1 MTSLKYDDI
10 FSSFLGDVTD
20 YNLVNLSI
28 TDATELMTEYLHK
41 ALSETYV
48 RRLFS
53 SAKLEDD
60 VQTLIFE
67 MKRASDDE
75 NDDKEFVT
83 HMLGKW
89 MTYEWIHNQVRSVLN
104 TSQFFGGAEQK
115 YYSQSNH
122 LSELKGLQEEV
133 YTEARNFIRDKGYI
147 KNTYLDG
154 GITS

>member
-20 YNLVNLSI
+20 YNIVNLSI
-28 TDATELMTEYLHK
+28 TDATELMQEYLHK

-53 SAKLEDD
+53 SVELADD
-60 VQTLIFE
+60 VQTMMFE
-67 MKRASDDE
+67 LKRIGDE
-75 NDDKEFVT
+75 TADKEFVT

-104 TSQFFGGAEQK
+104 TAQFFGGAEQK
-115 YYSQSNH
+115 MFSQAQH
-122 LSELKGLQEEV
+122 LSELKELQEQI
-133 YTEARNFIRDKGYI
+133 YSEARNYIRDAGYI
-147 KNTYLDG
+147 SNSYLDG

>member
-20 YNLVNLSI
+20 YNIVNLSI
-28 TDATELMTEYLHK
+28 TDATELMQEYLHK

-53 SAKLEDD
+53 SVELADD
-60 VQTLIFE
+60 VQTMIFE
-67 MKRASDDE
+67 MKRVGDE
-75 NDDKEFVT
+75 IADKEFVT

-115 YYSQSNH
+115 WFAQANH
-122 LSELKGLQEEV
+122 LSQLKELQEQI
-133 YTEARNFIRDKGYI
+133 YSEARNFIRDKGYI
-147 KNTYLDG
+147 ENSYLEG

>member
-20 YNLVNLSI
+20 YNIVNLSI
-28 TDATELMTEYLHK
+28 TDATELMQEYLHK

-53 SAKLEDD
+53 SVELADD
-60 VQTLIFE
+60 VQTMMFE
-67 MKRASDDE
+67 LKRIGDE
-75 NDDKEFVT
+75 IADKEFVT

-104 TSQFFGGAEQK
+104 TAQFFGGAEQK
-115 YYSQSNH
+115 YYAQANH
-122 LSELKGLQEEV
+122 LSQLKELQEQI
-133 YTEARNFIRDKGYI
+133 YSEARNYIRDAGYI
-147 KNTYLDG
+147 SNSYLDG

>member
-20 YNLVNLSI
+20 YNIVNLSI
-28 TDATELMTEYLHK
+28 TDATELMQEYLHK
-41 ALSETYV
+41 AISETYV

-53 SAKLEDD
+53 SIELVDD
-60 VQTLIFE
+60 VQTMLFE
-67 MKRASDDE
+67 LKRVSNEVA
-75 NDDKEFVT
+75 DKEFVT

-104 TSQFFGGAEQK
+104 TAQFFGGAEQK
-115 YYSQSNH
+115 YYAQSTH
-122 LSELKGLQEEV
+122 LSQLKELQEQI
-133 YTEARNFIRDKGYI
+133 YSEARNYIRDAGYI
-147 KNTYLDG
+147 SNSYLDG

>member
-20 YNLVNLSI
+20 YNIVNLSI
-28 TDATELMTEYLHK
+28 TDATELLQEYLHK

-53 SAKLEDD
+53 SVELIDD
-60 VQTLIFE
+60 VQTMMFE
-67 MKRASDDE
+67 LRRVRDE
-75 NDDKEFVT
+75 ITDKEFVT

-104 TSQFFGGAEQK
+104 TAQFFGGAEQK
-115 YYSQSNH
+115 YYAQSNH
-122 LSELKGLQEEV
+122 LSQLKELQEQI
-133 YTEARNFIRDKGYI
+133 YSEARNYIRDAGYI
-147 KNTYLDG
+147 SNSYLDG

>member
-20 YNLVNLSI
+20 YNLVNLNI

-41 ALSETYV
+41 ALSESYV

-53 SAKLEDD
+53 SVELADD
-60 VQTLIFE
+60 VQTLFFE
-67 MKRASDDE
+67 MKRTGDE
-75 NDDKEFVT
+75 VADIEFVT

-115 YYSQSNH
+115 MFSQAQH
-122 LSELKGLQEEV
+122 LSELKELQEQI
-133 YTEARNFIRDKGYI
+133 YSEARNYIRDKGYI
-147 KNTYLDG
+147 DNTYLDG
-154 GITS
+154 GITK